1 MKKKSLIKKSTVK
14 KVESLPLI
22 NAAIAMTAIDGNV
35 TCEMCGSKLS
45 LITSITTL
53 ILAFSKRSKMPLND
67 VLDMVTYQVKQEI
80 AEQDAESPFGKEFE
94 SSNGGEENERQQTI
108 LN

>member
-14 KVESLPLI
+14 KVESLPLL
-22 NAAIAMTAIDGNV
+22 NAAIAMTAIDGKVN
-35 TCEMCGSKLS
+35 CEMCGSKIS
-45 LITSITTL
+45 LIASITTL

-67 VLDMVTYQVKQEI
+67 VLDMVTYQVKRKI
-80 AEQDAESPFGKEFE
+80 AEQDAEAPFGKEFE
-94 SSNGGEENERQQTI
+94 GDNQNEKQQTI

>member
-14 KVESLPLI
+14 KVESLPLL

-35 TCEMCGSKLS
+35 NCEMCGSKLS

-80 AEQDAESPFGKEFE
+80 AEQDAEAPFGKEFE
-94 SSNGGEENERQQTI
+94 NGGGRENEKQQTI

>member
-14 KVESLPLI
+14 KVESLPLL
-22 NAAIAMTAIDGNV
+22 NAAIAMTAIEGKVN
-35 TCEMCGSKLS
+35 CEMCGSKIS

-53 ILAFSKRSKMPLND
+53 IFAFSKRSKMPLND

-80 AEQDAESPFGKEFE
+80 AEQDAEAPFGKEFE
-94 SSNGGEENERQQTI
+94 NGGGRENEKQQTI